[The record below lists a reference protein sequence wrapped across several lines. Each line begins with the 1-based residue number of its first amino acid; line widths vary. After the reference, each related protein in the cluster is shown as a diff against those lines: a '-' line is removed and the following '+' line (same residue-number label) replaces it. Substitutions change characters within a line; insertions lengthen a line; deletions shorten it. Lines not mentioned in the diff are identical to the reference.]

1 MQYLKTQP
9 QITNS
14 KGRELTGIRSENTM
28 KQVFVRLAKLDLI
41 ERVPTTRGRNSAWQ
55 LKPGGKSKQ
64 IPSEPDIKPIQRKL
78 L

>member
-28 KQVFVRLAKLDLI
+28 KAVFVRLAKQHLI
-41 ERVPTTRGRNSAWQ
+41 ERVPDTRGRNSAWQ
-55 LKPGGKSKQ
+55 LKSSTPEPELDDKSANYRLPGF
-64 IPSEPDIKPIQRKL
+64 
-78 L
+78 